1 MHMAVCWHEIG
12 VYGSQA
18 TAIAQVTTTST
29 SATKTEDQES
39 VALSIARCNSGIKV
53 NVNQW
58 IKEAT
63 TFDIG
68 FGLDGLTDKPTRQ
81 LMLYNYSGCWTTN
94 DGIELIPKGVKVR
107 PVREQSSRY
116 THTKIGNYED
126 LLTSN
131 HLTMAVDANIPFSF
145 VAKIGGSFS
154 ADVLYVR
161 QRMAQKQASVD
172 ILKVKEVT
180 RELIFT
186 EKKYKLMSFVQSQLD
201 EIKEALSLNDT
212 ATSQALMDLF
222 IADYGTHFIT
232 GVEVCV
238 CVCYCVA
245 GSDVRLPPRG
255 TSWMSFKG

>member
-12 VYGSQA
+12 VYGSQT

-39 VALSIARCNSGIKV
+39 VARCNSAIKI

-68 FGLDGLTDKPTRQ
+68 FGLDGLTDKPTSQ
-81 LMLYNYSGCWTTN
+81 LMLYDYSGCWTTN
-94 DGIELIPKGVKVR
+94 DGLELLPKGVAVR

-116 THTKIGNYED
+116 THTKIGDYED
-126 LLTSN
+126 LLASN

-145 VAKIGGSFS
+145 IAKIGGSFS

-161 QRMAQKQASVD
+161 QRMVQKQTNMD

-186 EKKYKLMSFVQSQLD
+186 GKKYKLLPSVQNQLD
-201 EIKEALSLNDT
+201 EIKEALFLNDT
-212 ATSQALMDLF
+212 TLSKILMDLF

-238 CVCYCVA
+238 CVIVWREVMFVYLLV
-245 GSDVRLPPRG
+245 VLPGCP
-255 TSWMSFKG
+255 SKDN